1 MRVPVLITETFA
13 AGMTAL
19 LGSVM
24 RPVREAFDDCA
35 FRVTGESR
43 AAAANA
49 IAARNRKPDIALL
62 QENTIESVSLPSR
75 AGLRGVLRESRCTR
89 YSRAVKASVN
99 ACLGPT
105 RRCTQERGNSK
116 LPKRQRL
123 LTRRGRCLTA

>member
-1 MRVPVLITETFA
+1 MRVPVLMTETFA

-24 RPVREAFDDCA
+24 RPVREAFDDCP
-35 FRVTGESR
+35 FRVAGESI
-43 AAAANA
+43 AVAANA
-49 IAARNRKPDIALL
+49 IAARNRKPDTALL

-75 AGLRGVLRESRCTR
+75 AGLRRVPRESRCTR

-99 ACLGPT
+99 PCLGAR
-105 RRCTQERGNSK
+105 RRCRQERGNSK

-123 LTRRGRCLTA
+123 LTRRESA